1 MKKIALIFKF
11 NNFYD
16 KYLCFF
22 GIFYIQLDNI
32 YMGQSKR
39 YSLQMV
45 LDYVETHGVTK
56 MIELPKNLRNY
67 IYRDGLVDEL
77 PFNKERRDKL
87 REKKEQ
93 EWRENR
99 LQDWYNIEPIL
110 SYLERWAYEEGTT
123 LEQQAKEGFLE
134 PEWEQW
140 CIEHPEYKGR

>member
-1 MKKIALIFKF
+1 
-11 NNFYD
+11 
-16 KYLCFF
+16 
-22 GIFYIQLDNI
+22 
-32 YMGQSKR
+32 MGQSKR

-56 MIELPKNLRNY
+56 MTQLPKNLRNY

-77 PFNKERRDKL
+77 PFNKERREKL
-87 REKKEQ
+87 RQKKEQ

-99 LQDWYNIEPIL
+99 LQDWYDISRIL
-110 SYLERWAYEEGTT
+110 PFLERWSVEENTT
-123 LEQQAKEGFLE
+123 IEFQAKEGFLE